1 MKKAGVLLCAAGLL
15 AAFTGCEASSSAPE
29 VIPESELPYGA
40 TLVKDVTNHVLPVQY
55 DRRFLP
61 AEAVDAALTYYDAIR
76 SGDAEKFAA
85 IQFPLWHDFN
95 LEKTLG
101 GEVTDAQI
109 LESTGKALKD
119 FVGADFDFSLI
130 DITGCVENEGH
141 EATQNVL
148 AVLDMIA
155 EEKGQD
161 KVSPDIS
168 KFFEV
173 TVTRYLTKK
182 GSGKKGETDLSL
194 KDELLYVFCHKD
206 KWYVIYN

>member
-15 AAFTGCEASSSAPE
+15 AVFTGCEASSSAPE

-155 EEKGQD
+155 EEKGQG